1 MHSGYYIKWHWIE
14 NNDKLQMKNDEKNET
29 KITLVKITVENDEG
43 MTFLS
48 KRAKGQHHHDV
59 RILSKNTSKT

>member
-1 MHSGYYIKWHWIE
+1 
-14 NNDKLQMKNDEKNET
+14 MKNDEKNET